1 MPSARFE
8 LAGAV
13 TAVSLVIDG
22 DQISRI
28 YAMRN
33 PNKLGWLEDVADLR
47 R

>member
-8 LAGAV
+8 VGGDV
-13 TAVSLVIDG
+13 TAVSLLIEG
-22 DQISRI
+22 DRITRI

-33 PNKLGWLEDVADLR
+33 PNKLGRLEEVAGLR